1 MRRVMVRYTVKPGQE
16 AVNEKL
22 ARAVYDELHQTQPA
36 GLQYATFRLDDGR
49 TFVHVA
55 FDETP
60 ARPPRAVHPL
70 HRARTAIVITDSI
83 TALPGAPEP
92 AVQQHE
98 RVTWVLSRHD
108 GHWLVEAY
116 HSCPKHAGVQ

>member
-1 MRRVMVRYTVKPGQE
+1 MRRVIVRYTVKPGQE

-36 GLQYATFRLDDGR
+36 GLRYATFRLDDGR

-60 ARPPRAVHPL
+60 DQCNPL
-70 HRARTAIVITDSI
+70 LEVAAFRRFTDGMASRCEIAPQTA
-83 TALPGAPEP
+83 
-92 AVQQHE
+92 
-98 RVTWVLSRHD
+98 
-108 GHWLVEAY
+108 EADQIGGY
-116 HSCPKHAGVQ
+116 RLFGN